1 MKLFCHRCDSY
12 KNHTI
17 IAKKSVSSNSY
28 YEDSWNEDHYFAQCA
43 GCDAFTYAISSWS
56 EWSEDPYTGEP
67 NLTWKTYPRSSTE
80 RQPMDNIDDLP
91 KKICAIYL
99 EIIGSMNAQ
108 LPILTAIGLRALIE
122 AVCKERGITAP
133 NLEKLIDGL
142 ATNGILSQAQALILH
157 GHRFLGNTAAHEVI
171 SPNPR
176 ELIAAVEIAET
187 IMRTIYIW
195 PELSKEITTG
205 KKS

>member
-1 MKLFCHRCDSY
+1 MD
-12 KNHTI
+12 
-17 IAKKSVSSNSY
+17 
-28 YEDSWNEDHYFAQCA
+28 
-43 GCDAFTYAISSWS
+43 
-56 EWSEDPYTGEP
+56 
-67 NLTWKTYPRSSTE
+67 LTWKTYPRSSTE

-91 KKICAIYL
+91 KKIRAIYL

-108 LPILTAIGLRALIE
+108 LPILAAIGLRALIE

-142 ATNGILSQAQALILH
+142 ATNGILSQAQASILH
-157 GHRFLGNTAAHEVI
+157 GHRFLGNTAAHEIV

-187 IMRTIYIW
+187 VMRTIYVL
-195 PELSKEITTG
+195 PELSKQITTG
-205 KKS
+205 KKP